1 MNVRL
6 EDNYEKNRKLKIIY
20 ISIISVCILAVLIT
34 VIVQI
39 VRNIDSNEPPSVTN
53 ERVNKYKDMFNDI
66 FENKV
71 NYLENNS
78 YRIDRI
84 DSNQEIVYTGY
95 KDKNN
100 KISDYNLDVNIP
112 YINIQNEVIKGFN
125 DEIKE
130 IFEQKAKDILNTQ
143 RQNII
148 YSVNYCAYVTNNIL
162 SLVIRSNLKEGEN
175 PARDIIQTYN
185 YDLINQKEVSFE
197 DLLELKS
204 VSRLDASR
212 KIKAEIKEIETVVN
226 NMAELGYNLY
236 PRNSNDEIY
245 DIDNITEFFIGED
258 NALYVIFAYGNQN
271 NTSEM
276 DIVVL

>member
-212 KIKAEIKEIETVVN
+212 KIKAEIKEIETEVN

-245 DIDNITEFFIGED
+245 DIDNNRI
-258 NALYVIFAYGNQN
+258 LYRRR
-271 NTSEM
+271 
-276 DIVVL
+276 

>member
-212 KIKAEIKEIETVVN
+212 KIKAEIKEIETEVN

-276 DIVVL
+276 DIVVM